1 MAKIAPVTDNELKTI
16 LSPELFSLWQAV
28 TAKIDAAY
36 DMDKEWDTGGKMSKY
51 CMRYRR
57 GGKTLVTL
65 IPKENTV
72 GLMVVYGK
80 DERAKFESRQAE
92 FSGSVIKRYNEATTY
107 HDGKWVKY
115 DLPDDNVLNDLAL
128 LLAIK
133 RKPNK
138 K

>member
-1 MAKIAPVTDNELKTI
+1 MAKIAPVTNDELKAM
-16 LSPELFSLWQAV
+16 LPAKLFFLWQTV
-28 TAKIDAAY
+28 TERIEAAY
-36 DMDKEWDTGGKMSKY
+36 DMDKEWDTGGKMSKH

-65 IPKENTV
+65 LPKENTI

-92 FSGSVIKRYNEATTY
+92 FSGSVIKQYNEATTY
-107 HDGKWVKY
+107 HDGKWIMY
-115 DLPDDNVLNDLAL
+115 DLPDNDVLNDLPL

-133 RKPNK
+133 RKPNRK
-138 K
+138 